1 MVEQFHALLVNL
13 IGGPA
18 RPALYL
24 FGVPG
29 KVGGAATKIAHLVR
43 LLHRDFQITVVPPSH
58 QSAKDREVRSL
69 LEPFQV
75 RSVPWKELPKQL
87 AGVGLAICE
96 RDFFST
102 GRARELKERGLRFVW
117 SNEMMFA
124 FKGEAEAA
132 QAGGIDRVLF
142 VSEFQAQAF
151 AATHRGVPSFLTG
164 NYIDPD
170 DFPWHERRHPV
181 FTLGRL
187 SRADLEKYPLNFPSF
202 YEELG
207 LKEVRYR
214 VMAWNPEVARQYRW
228 HRFGPEWELL
238 PENKEPTRTFLD
250 SLDVFLYPLGHRVK
264 ESWGRAVVEAMLT
277 GCVPVVPAGHQFHQL
292 MVSGESG
299 FICHGYEEW
308 RDCVRR
314 LRADHPWRLKLS
326 RQAAAHAREHLCDPE
341 LHRQRWIEALTF

>member
-1 MVEQFHALLVNL
+1 MMSAEP
-13 IGGPA
+13 IKP
-18 RPALYL
+18 PLYL

-29 KVGGAATKIAHLVR
+29 KVGGAATKITHLIR

-69 LEPFQV
+69 MEPFQV
-75 RSVPWKELPKQL
+75 RAVPLKELPKQL
-87 AGVGLAICE
+87 DGVGLAICE
-96 RDFFST
+96 RDFFAT
-102 GRARELKERGLRFVW
+102 GRARELKERGLRLVW

-151 AATHRGVPSFLTG
+151 ADTHRGVPSFLTG

-214 VMAWNPEVARQYRW
+214 VMAWNPVMACSSDTALTQGSAPTVSAKTSSRRRPSGSSKPSTVSPK
-228 HRFGPEWELL
+228 RFSGASSAMPWVL
-238 PENKEPTRTFLD
+238 R
-250 SLDVFLYPLGHRVK
+250 
-264 ESWGRAVVEAMLT
+264 RAVQYASVFAGARKAISTAWPRPIRPGAESFHAKKVRI
-277 GCVPVVPAGHQFHQL
+277 VPGWPLA
-292 MVSGESG
+292 S
-299 FICHGYEEW
+299 
-308 RDCVRR
+308 
-314 LRADHPWRLKLS
+314 PK
-326 RQAAAHAREHLCDPE
+326 
-341 LHRQRWIEALTF
+341 